1 MPGHT
6 RDTRDGILYCTVTV
20 PVIHRQSFHFD
31 TTGKVFISTPEDTG
45 PARFHFDTRGH
56 RTGACVHT
64 QMQIQTRSRA
74 AHLQKHSANMMKD
87 KYVGARRQPPIRF
100 FMYEGPELDHG
111 YLRLCPGFELMQQ
124 SAYNE
129 RLGEAYLRDALAIHP
144 WRTHSP
150 SEATLFFVPIWEVV
164 SFNLD
169 RCNGTTHRQRMARA
183 AAALRSSPS
192 YRKPRRANQ
201 PHGYD
206 HLIASTGCIERGERI
221 AERLTNALSK
231 LLTASIVGRDR
242 ACAID
247 RWRTRTPL
255 LCTCACPARAHV
267 LLLVPL
273 FVVLSARALELADSS
288 FYAANAV
295 GRCTVELPY
304 VSNPHGQQARRL
316 LARPSAA
323 GSTAK
328 SGIGESSR
336 AGSSSSSS
344 SSSGGGGGGGT
355 SNGEGVGV
363 GSVHGGR
370 RPWLLSFTGSLDVC
384 CEPGKSIRR
393 AMRELVGASP
403 NDTSVRHVA
412 RGLSSSRSM
421 PGSTPAEEK
430 ELYRTAGEQ
439 LASSR
444 FCLVPA
450 GDNEVSSRLYS
461 AMAAGCV
468 PVVIANQLAGAFASR
483 VPYSR
488 FWVRVEQQTFI
499 NNPLALLNRLRAISQ
514 AEIADRRARMLRHVA
529 DVTYDQQLTAAV
541 TAAAAARAAAAAA
554 EPDMAV
560 SRSRRPAGGTAHKS
574 VAVGS
579 TRDLLHTLAHLRN
592 EGAVTSLEYASRR
605 ASVLEAFVGAR
616 RLSETDAVTP
626 SVTSSAAYPL
636 TPLTAPGR
644 GTSRL
649 ATNLLR
655 SADEACMRGAETS
668 QLGNYPLRHPYAGDD
683 KWGLNCSCLLT
694 PPKFF
699 WCAGHACTGPK
710 ARTQLWT
717 RGRVPTET
725 CRCLHCATLCP
736 TEEETISIVESKQ
749 AKGGKGLRG

>member
-1 MPGHT
+1 MC
-6 RDTRDGILYCTVTV
+6 D
-20 PVIHRQSFHFD
+20 
-31 TTGKVFISTPEDTG
+31 
-45 PARFHFDTRGH
+45 
-56 RTGACVHT
+56 
-64 QMQIQTRSRA
+64 RS
-74 AHLQKHSANMMKD
+74 LAN
-87 KYVGARRQPPIRF
+87 V
-100 FMYEGPELDHG
+100 
-111 YLRLCPGFELMQQ
+111 
-124 SAYNE
+124 
-129 RLGEAYLRDALAIHP
+129 
-144 WRTHSP
+144 HSP
-150 SEATLFFVPIWEVV
+150 
-164 SFNLD
+164 
-169 RCNGTTHRQRMARA
+169 
-183 AAALRSSPS
+183 AL
-192 YRKPRRANQ
+192 
-201 PHGYD
+201 H
-206 HLIASTGCIERGERI
+206 
-221 AERLTNALSK
+221 
-231 LLTASIVGRDR
+231 LLT
-242 ACAID
+242 
-247 RWRTRTPL
+247 
-255 LCTCACPARAHV
+255 CPAHAHV
-267 LLLVPL
+267 PLLVPL
-273 FVVLSARALELADSS
+273 FVILSARALVLADSS

-323 GSTAK
+323 SSTAH
-328 SGIGESSR
+328 SGIGESRR
-336 AGSSSSSS
+336 AGSSRRISSGGVVVV
-344 SSSGGGGGGGT
+344 GGGGGP
-355 SNGEGVGV
+355 SNGEGV

-430 ELYRTAGEQ
+430 EFYRTAGEQ

-499 NNPLALLNRLRAISQ
+499 NNPVALLNRLRAISP

-529 DVTYDQQLTAAV
+529 DVTYDQQLAAAV
-541 TAAAAARAAAAAA
+541 SAAAAAGAAAAAA
-554 EPDMAV
+554 EPDTAE
-560 SRSRRPAGGTAHKS
+560 SQTRRPVGGTAHTS
-574 VAVGS
+574 VGN
-579 TRDLLHTLAHLRN
+579 TRALLHTLARLRN
-592 EGAVTSLEYASRR
+592 EGAVSSQEYASRR
-605 ASVLEAFVGAR
+605 ARVLEAFVSAR
-616 RLSETDAVTP
+616 RLSETDPVTP
-626 SVTSSAAYPL
+626 SAASLLP
-636 TPLTAPGR
+636 PLTAPGR
-644 GTSRL
+644 GASRL
-649 ATNLLR
+649 ATNFLR

-668 QLGNYPLRHPYAGDD
+668 QLGHYPSRHPYAGDD

-736 TEEETISIVESKQ
+736 TEEETMSFVESKQ
-749 AKGGKGLRG
+749 AKGGKGRRG